1 VTRVATDLQDSQ
13 LAVNFRLERATEG
26 WQVFSVTFDPTRVSS
41 QRVTDILV
49 GAGAVVIPA
58 PVSD

>member
-1 VTRVATDLQDSQ
+1 MTRVATDLQNSQ
-13 LAVNFRLERATEG
+13 LAVDFKLERATEG
-26 WQVFSVTFDPTRVSS
+26 WQLFSVTFDPTRVSTE
-41 QRVTDILV
+41 RVTEILV